1 MSGVQAATTS
11 ATTGLLT
18 LGCFAV
24 LAGMATAFQPPI
36 NAQFASH
43 STSRLHGGWIN
54 FVVGAIVMTTVCLV
68 MRTPLPAASKIGAA
82 PWWAYLGGVM
92 GAFFV
97 TTAVFAVPRLGA
109 VNYLVLLIVGQMI
122 ANSVIDH
129 YGWMGM
135 TQHAFT
141 WGRGIGL
148 LLIVAGVACIKL
160 L

>member
-1 MSGVQAATTS
+1 MAGGATTVGV
-11 ATTGLLT
+11 ATTGLVT

-24 LAGMATAFQPPI
+24 LAGVATAFQPPI

-54 FVVGAIVMTTVCLV
+54 FVVGMVVMTVVCLV
-68 MRTPLPAASKIGAA
+68 MRTPLPTAQPQSCS
-82 PWWAYLGGVM
+82 PWWAYLGGVL

-109 VNYLVLLIVGQMI
+109 VNYLVLMIVGQMI

-129 YGWMGM
+129 YGWMGLA
-135 TQHAFT
+135 QQSFT
-141 WGRGIGL
+141 WGRGVGL
-148 LLIVAGVACIKL
+148 VLIVAGIACIRL